1 MSKVSNYLRTGENYL
16 HVLFLEAYSRIINA
30 ETTVA
35 QKLNQTSYPEN
46 GLYIPARRRLGFQ
59 VCFFGSFLHY
69 LSRLGGK

>member
-1 MSKVSNYLRTGENYL
+1 MDYLERTYWYEGYNN
-16 HVLFLEAYSRIINA
+16 IPKA
-30 ETTVA
+30 EVTVA

>member
-16 HVLFLEAYSRIINA
+16 HVLFLEGYSRIINA

-46 GLYIPARRRLGFQ
+46 GLLSFSGVLFWFFFARAKKNNNTIK
-59 VCFFGSFLHY
+59 SE
-69 LSRLGGK
+69 